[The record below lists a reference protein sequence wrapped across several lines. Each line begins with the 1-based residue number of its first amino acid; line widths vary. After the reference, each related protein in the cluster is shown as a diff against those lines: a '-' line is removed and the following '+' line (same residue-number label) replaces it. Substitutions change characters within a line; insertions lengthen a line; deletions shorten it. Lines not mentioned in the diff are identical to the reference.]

1 MFINCYKEKTA
12 VSQRKG
18 VKISQQLLTPCDV
31 QIKEVAV
38 ENSLN
43 TSRYNSNQVKESFKV
58 VAVDPVEDIQT
69 TVDAKRKQIVAGNTL
84 SLSSLAY
91 HEQLRQD
98 CNRLQ
103 VNRKGPKNLKYKNYR
118 QQNSKYSETTFRIIQ
133 HRLKQANLIRL
144 AS

>member
-1 MFINCYKEKTA
+1 MHAINNSTLRLITSWATIRKFSFIALGSTELGWQ
-12 VSQRKG
+12 S
-18 VKISQQLLTPCDV
+18 QLLPFPNPCDV

-43 TSRYNSNQVKESFKV
+43 TSSYNSNQVKESLKV
-58 VAVDPVEDIQT
+58 VAVDPVEDVQT
-69 TVDAKRKQIVAGNTL
+69 TVAAQCKQIVAGNSL

-103 VNRKGPKNLKYKNYR
+103 VNRKGPKNL
-118 QQNSKYSETTFRIIQ
+118 
-133 HRLKQANLIRL
+133 
-144 AS
+144 